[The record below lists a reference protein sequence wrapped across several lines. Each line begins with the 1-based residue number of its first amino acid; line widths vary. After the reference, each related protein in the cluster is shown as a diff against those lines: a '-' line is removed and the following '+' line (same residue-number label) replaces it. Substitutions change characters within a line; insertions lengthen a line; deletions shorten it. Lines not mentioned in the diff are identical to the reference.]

1 RPISGSRKV
10 RLLSPNSPRDFN
22 SVEEAVQYAI
32 RHMTPLAEEKAR
44 QSGAEHVQ
52 VQVTRKEKKARAK
65 GNREIYLETELTF
78 MALGRP
84 GIASR
89 Q

>member
-1 RPISGSRKV
+1 
-10 RLLSPNSPRDFN
+10 
-22 SVEEAVQYAI
+22 
-32 RHMTPLAEEKAR
+32 MTPIAEEKAR
-44 QSGAEHVQ
+44 QTGAEHVQ
-52 VQVTRKEKKARAK
+52 VQVIRKEKKARAK

-84 GIASR
+84 GMAFR

>member
-1 RPISGSRKV
+1 MTIVLGIGTGGTYT
-10 RLLSPNSPRDFN
+10 D
-22 SVEEAVQYAI
+22 AI
-32 RHMTPLAEEKAR
+32 HHMIPLAEEKAR

-84 GIASR
+84 GIAASHNMSAHS
-89 Q
+89 